1 MKSKSTYEKRLSDLE
16 RKLGGKPH
24 DEAKRNEL
32 AERFGSDI
40 VFANNFDFAIIGVS
54 LGFHSGRVV
63 YDTNKMGEGLM
74 EIDSI
79 DYDDACE
86 YIEYNVLGSYVVDNT
101 PIYVQI

>member
-1 MKSKSTYEKRLSDLE
+1 MEE
-16 RKLGGKPH
+16 RLGGKQD

-32 AERFGSDI
+32 AEHFGDDLM
-40 VFANNFDFAIIGVS
+40 FATNFDNAIIGVS

-63 YDTNKMGEGLM
+63 YDTNKMVEGLM

-86 YIEYNVLGSYVVDNT
+86 YIEYNVLGSYVGDNT

>member
-1 MKSKSTYEKRLSDLE
+1 MKKTFRLG
-16 RKLGGKPH
+16 KKTGWKPH

-63 YDTNKMGEGLM
+63 YDTNKMVEGLM

-86 YIEYNVLGSYVVDNT
+86 YIEYNVLGSYVGDNT

>member
-1 MKSKSTYEKRLSDLE
+1 MKSKSIYNEKRLSDME

-63 YDTNKMGEGLM
+63 YDTEKW
-74 EIDSI
+74 SKK
-79 DYDDACE
+79 
-86 YIEYNVLGSYVVDNT
+86 
-101 PIYVQI
+101 QWKFR